1 MTFDPLTLSEMNSD
15 KNRLWHCFVI
25 TLEHSQERR
34 NLISARLGELEMPFE
49 FYPGVDGR
57 KVDLL
62 SHQNYS
68 KWKRR
73 MFFGRD
79 LSNGEYGCILAH
91 KSIYEHIVKNNILTA
106 LILED
111 DAILCDELPDVV
123 SALTR
128 NPENWDLVRFL
139 GREKNYRASRKIARL
154 PGTQSYLA
162 RPHGTPGGA
171 YGYVISNQAAKR
183 LLSMMEKNWLP
194 IDTLHGV
201 SWLTKLNAVSV
212 IPSPVLPNDQVPS
225 CIDEQDSNLR
235 WDKSVQLSG
244 WRKLIYP
251 LTRGG
256 WKTYSNVLIKYI
268 WFGALISDQRLS
280 RRLAKS

>member
-1 MTFDPLTLSEMNSD
+1 MHSD
-15 KNRLWHCFVI
+15 KNHPWHCFVI
-25 TLEHSQERR
+25 TLDHSQERR
-34 NLISARLGELEMPFE
+34 NLISARLDELGMPFE

-79 LSNGEYGCILAH
+79 LSNGEFGCILAH
-91 KSIYEHIVKNNILTA
+91 KAIYEQIVKENIQAT

-111 DAILCDELPDVV
+111 DAILCDELPDAVN
-123 SALTR
+123 ALTR
-128 NPENWDLVRFL
+128 MPENWDLVRFL

-154 PGTQSYLA
+154 PGTQSHLA

-171 YGYVISNQAAKR
+171 YGYVISNQAARR
-183 LLSMMEKNWLP
+183 LLSMMEKNWLA

-201 SWLTKLNAVSV
+201 SWLTKLNTVSV

-244 WRKLIYP
+244 WRKLVYP
-251 LTRGG
+251 LTRGA
-256 WKTYSNVLIKYI
+256 WKTYSNVLIKYV
-268 WFGALISDQRLS
+268 WFGTLIPDRRLS
-280 RRLAKS
+280 RRLGKS

>member
-1 MTFDPLTLSEMNSD
+1 MNPDSPTF
-15 KNRLWHCFVI
+15 HCFVI

-34 NLISARLGELEMPFE
+34 NLISDRLGELEMPFE

-79 LSNGEYGCILAH
+79 LSNGEFGCILAH
-91 KSIYEHIVKNNILTA
+91 KSIYEHIVANHIGTA

-128 NPENWDLVRFL
+128 NPQSWDLVRFL
-139 GREKNYRASRKIARL
+139 GREKNYRASRKIVRL
-154 PGTQSYLA
+154 PGTQSHLA

-171 YGYVISNQAAKR
+171 YGYVISNRAARR
-183 LLSMMEKNWLP
+183 LLCMMEKNWLP

-201 SWLTKLNAVSV
+201 SWLTKLNTVSV

-244 WRKLIYP
+244 WRKLAYP
-251 LTRGG
+251 LTRGA
-256 WKTYSNVLIKYI
+256 WKTYSNVLIKYV
-268 WFGALISDQRLS
+268 WLSTLIPDRRLS
-280 RRLAKS
+280 RQLEKS

>member
-1 MTFDPLTLSEMNSD
+1 MHSD
-15 KNRLWHCFVI
+15 KNTLWHCFVI
-25 TLEHSQERR
+25 TLEQSQERR
-34 NLISARLGELEMPFE
+34 NLISSRLSELEIPFE

-62 SHQNYS
+62 SHKNYS

-79 LSNGEYGCILAH
+79 LSDGEFGCILAH
-91 KSIYEHIVKNNILTA
+91 QSIYEHIAKHNIETA

-123 SALTR
+123 NALTR
-128 NPENWDLVRFL
+128 RPKDWDLVRFL
-139 GREKNYRASRKIARL
+139 GREKNYRSSRKIARL
-154 PGTQSYLA
+154 PGTQSDLA
-162 RPHGTPGGA
+162 RPHGMPGGA
-171 YGYVISNQAAKR
+171 YGYVISNQAARR
-183 LLSMMEKNWLP
+183 LLSMMEKNWLA

-201 SWLTKLNAVSV
+201 SWLTKLNTVSV

-251 LTRGG
+251 LTRGV
-256 WKTYSNVLIKYI
+256 WKTYSNVLIKYV
-268 WFGALISDQRLS
+268 WFGTLISDRRLS
-280 RRLAKS
+280 RQLGKS

>member
-1 MTFDPLTLSEMNSD
+1 MHPD
-15 KNRLWHCFVI
+15 KDQPWHCFVI

-34 NLISARLGELEMPFE
+34 NLISARLGELGMPFE

-79 LSNGEYGCILAH
+79 LSNGEFGCILAH
-91 KSIYEHIVKNNILTA
+91 QAIYEHIVKENIQTA

-111 DAILCDELPDVV
+111 DAILSDELSAVV
-123 SALTR
+123 GALTQH
-128 NPENWDLVRFL
+128 PENWDLVRFL

-154 PGTQSYLA
+154 PGTHSDLA

-171 YGYVISNQAAKR
+171 YGYLISHQAARR
-183 LLSMMEKNWLP
+183 LLSMMGKNWLP

-201 SWLTKLNAVSV
+201 SWLTKLNTVSV
-212 IPSPVLPNDQVPS
+212 IPSPVLPNDGVPS
-225 CIDEQDSNLR
+225 CIDEQDSNVR

-251 LTRGG
+251 LTRGA

-268 WFGALISDQRLS
+268 WFSTLRSD
-280 RRLAKS
+280 RRLARRFGAFAPPAL

>member
-1 MTFDPLTLSEMNSD
+1 MSLEKESQYP
-15 KNRLWHCFVI
+15 CFVI
-25 TLEHSQERR
+25 TLEHSKERR
-34 NLISARLGELEMPFE
+34 ETISSRLGELGIPFE
-49 FYPGVDGR
+49 FHPGVDGR
-57 KVDLL
+57 KIDLL
-62 SHQNYS
+62 ANPGYS

-79 LSNGEYGCILAH
+79 LSNGEFGCILAH
-91 KSIYEHIVKNNILTA
+91 KSIYEHIVKNNIGTA

-111 DAILCDELPDVV
+111 DAILCDELPDVI
-123 SALTR
+123 SALAR
-128 NPENWDLVRFL
+128 NPESWDLVRFL

-154 PGTQSYLA
+154 PGTQSDLA
-162 RPHGTPGGA
+162 RPHCTPGGA
-171 YGYVISNQAAKR
+171 YGYVISNQAARR

-201 SWLTKLNAVSV
+201 SWLTNLNTVSV

-225 CIDEQDSNLR
+225 CIDEQDSNMR

-244 WRKLIYP
+244 WRKPTYP

-268 WFGALISDQRLS
+268 WFGTLISDRRLS
-280 RRLAKS
+280 RRLGKT

>member
-1 MTFDPLTLSEMNSD
+1 MHSD
-15 KNRLWHCFVI
+15 KNHLWHCFVI

-34 NLISARLGELEMPFE
+34 NLISARLSELGIPFE

-62 SHQNYS
+62 SHKNYS
-68 KWKRR
+68 RWKRR

-79 LSNGEYGCILAH
+79 LSNGEFGCILAH
-91 KSIYEHIVKNNILTA
+91 QSIYEHIAKNNIEAA

-123 SALTR
+123 NSLTR

-154 PGTQSYLA
+154 PGTQSDLA

-171 YGYVISNQAAKR
+171 YGYVISNQSARR
-183 LLSMMEKNWLP
+183 LLSMMDKNWLP

-201 SWLTKLNAVSV
+201 SWLTKLNTVSV

-225 CIDEQDSNLR
+225 CIDEQDSSLR
-235 WDKSVQLSG
+235 WDKSIRLSG
-244 WRKLIYP
+244 WRKLVYP
-251 LTRGG
+251 LTRGS
-256 WKTYSNVLIKYI
+256 WKAYSNVLIKYI
-268 WFGALISDQRLS
+268 WFGTLISDRRLS
-280 RRLAKS
+280 RQLGKS

>member
-1 MTFDPLTLSEMNSD
+1 
-15 KNRLWHCFVI
+15 
-25 TLEHSQERR
+25 
-34 NLISARLGELEMPFE
+34 
-49 FYPGVDGR
+49 
-57 KVDLL
+57 
-62 SHQNYS
+62 
-68 KWKRR
+68 

-79 LSNGEYGCILAH
+79 LSNGEFGCILAH
-91 KSIYEHIVKNNILTA
+91 KSIYEHIVKNNMGTA

-111 DAILCDELPDVV
+111 DAILCDELPDVI

-128 NPENWDLVRFL
+128 NPEIWDLVRFL

-171 YGYVISNQAAKR
+171 YGYVISNQAARR
-183 LLSMMEKNWLP
+183 LLSMMGKNWFP

-201 SWLTKLNAVSV
+201 SWLTKLNTVSV

-256 WKTYSNVLIKYI
+256 WKTYSNVLIKYV
-268 WFGALISDQRLS
+268 WFGTLISDRRLS
-280 RRLAKS
+280 RRLGKT

>member
-1 MTFDPLTLSEMNSD
+1 MNPIPPF
-15 KNRLWHCFVI
+15 HCFAI
-25 TLEHSQERR
+25 TLEHSQDRR
-34 NLISARLGELEMPFE
+34 DIIAARLAELEMPFE
-49 FYPGVDGR
+49 FHPGVDGR
-57 KVDLL
+57 KVDIL
-62 SHQNYS
+62 SHKNYS
-68 KWKRR
+68 RGKRR

-79 LSNGEYGCILAH
+79 LSNGEFGCVLAH
-91 KSIYEHIVKNNILTA
+91 KSIYEHIIANNIGTA

-111 DAILCDELPDVV
+111 DAILCDELPAVV
-123 SALTR
+123 GALTR
-128 NPENWDLVRFL
+128 NPDDWDIVRFL

-183 LLSMMEKNWLP
+183 LLSMMDKNWMP

-201 SWLTKLNAVSV
+201 SWLTKLNTVSV

-235 WDKSVQLSG
+235 WDKSVKLSG
-244 WRKLIYP
+244 WKKLIYP
-251 LTRGG
+251 LTRGA
-256 WKTYSNVLIKYI
+256 WKTYSNVSIKYV
-268 WFGALISDQRLS
+268 WFGTFLSDRRLS
-280 RRLAKS
+280 LRHGQ